1 MTTRRSALGLACA
14 LGLAACD
21 DARTDPPH
29 PDMGPADPCAEV
41 LASSA
46 RFSVHRCADQAR
58 FALAA
63 QTGDAPVRLVG
74 LGPAVEVAGRRIAP
88 LDWSTVVWR
97 GTPDGLDIEYSGLPG
112 APRLTVALRFDDAC
126 LRGSLA
132 LAADQPVDVG
142 AVEVLGLAGDDAA
155 LIGLG
160 PSTLGP
166 TAPEAWAAG
175 ATPHALPRLFAGS
188 GLTVG
193 LAALDPLGPLVS
205 EAAMT
210 PPTLRLTH
218 PHPLTLAADAPLE
231 LTWALCVAPSPAE
244 TLDALGARAAEGLP
258 PTPQT
263 TRLTLARPSTP
274 DDGLPDLAAA
284 LGTTL
289 GAAGH
294 LALDDDWATDRTAWP
309 PRAAIAALPAA
320 AAPATIGVDWPA
332 LTLPADSPLPF
343 DHPDWLDADC
353 DDCLRLD
360 PRVPAVREHLARI
373 HLTLL
378 DAGLRPRLTGLETI
392 DPGARRAL
400 LTALGVG
407 DAPVE
412 SEPPP
417 PTWPPPDLGLT
428 PRLEMTV
435 TSPREAAFALAIFGA
450 LAPAIHPAAAVTLDG
465 PDAAQRLALA
475 YITGAGALDDLPPDA
490 AVTDWLTHRADPAH
504 RAPARPIPG
513 RWSLDADPAPPDW
526 RGPGRL
532 VLFNWSDSTRIVERP
547 GDLAPDLR
555 GAPRA
560 LTPDAPPLG
569 EAATVEIAPG
579 GAVIWAT
586 VDGGPRGE

>member
-1 MTTRRSALGLACA
+1 MTPRRSALGLACA
-14 LGLAACD
+14 LGLTACD

-46 RFSVHRCADQAR
+46 RFSIHRCADQAR

-74 LGPAVEVAGRRIAP
+74 LGPAVEVTGRRIAP

-97 GTPDGLDIEYSGLPG
+97 GAPDGVDIDYSGLPG
-112 APRLTVALRFDDAC
+112 APRLTVALRFDGAC
-126 LRGSLA
+126 LRGSLE
-132 LAADQPVDVG
+132 LTADQPMAID
-142 AVEVLGLAGDDAA
+142 AVEVLGLVGDDAA
-155 LIGLG
+155 LTGLG

-175 ATPHALPRLFAGS
+175 PTPHALPRLFATPGR
-188 GLTVG
+188 TVG
-193 LAALDPLGPLVS
+193 LAALDPLGSLVS
-205 EAAMT
+205 EAALT

-218 PHPLTLAADAPLE
+218 PHPLTLAADAPLD
-231 LTWALCVAPSPAE
+231 LTWALCTAPSPTEA
-244 TLDALGARAAEGLP
+244 LDALGARASESAP
-258 PTPQT
+258 AAVHP
-263 TRLTLARPSTP
+263 TRLGLARPSLP
-274 DDGLPDLAAA
+274 GDDLPRLATAIGA
-284 LGTTL
+284 TL

-294 LALDDDWATDRTAWP
+294 LALDDDWATDRTTWA

-343 DHPDWLDADC
+343 DHPDWLDPDC
-353 DDCLRLD
+353 GDCLRLD
-360 PRVPAVREHLARI
+360 PRVPAVREHLTRI
-373 HLTLL
+373 HLALL
-378 DAGLRPRLTGLETI
+378 DAGLRPRLTGLQAI

-412 SEPPP
+412 VEPPP
-417 PTWPPPDLGLT
+417 PTWPPSDLGLT
-428 PRLEMTV
+428 PRLEMSV
-435 TSPREAAFALAIFGA
+435 TSPGGAAFALAIFGA
-450 LAPAIHPAAAVTLDG
+450 LAPAIHPAPAVPLDG

-475 YITGAGALDDLPPDA
+475 YLTGAGTIDGWPPDA
-490 AVTDWLTHRADPAH
+490 AVTAWLAHRADPRHA
-504 RAPARPIPG
+504 APARPIPG
-513 RWSLDADPAPPDW
+513 RWLPDVDPAPPDW

-532 VLFNWSDSTRIVERP
+532 VLFNWSDTPRVVERP
-547 GDLAPDLR
+547 ADLAPELA

-569 EAATVEIAPG
+569 EAATVEIPPG

-586 VDGGPRGE
+586 VDDGRRGE